1 MKIKSGFLLRTVA
14 GCDLVVAV
22 GKRTVDFNGIMNL
35 NKSGAFLWK
44 LLEQGATEDSMT
56 EAILENYEDVDEPT
70 ARDSVR
76 SFVKT
81 LSEGGFLDD

>member
-1 MKIKSGFLLRTVA
+1 MKIKSGFLLREVA
-14 GCDLVVAV
+14 GCKIAVPV
-22 GKRTVDFNGIMNL
+22 GKRTADFNGMVNL
-35 NKSGAFLWK
+35 NGTGAFLWK

-81 LSEGGFLDD
+81 LSEAGVLDD